1 MFFPIS
7 LLFFLSRELTAT
19 FARLCH
25 MIDSN
30 MKNVQSEISKL
41 DAEIR
46 QLDEIGN
53 SSRTLKNKAS
63 FLSSELDNFTEVYL
77 NDES

>member
-1 MFFPIS
+1 MV
-7 LLFFLSRELTAT
+7 
-19 FARLCH
+19 
-25 MIDSN
+25 DSN

-63 FLSSELDNFTEVYL
+63 FLSSELDNFTHVYL
-77 NDES
+77 HDES

>member
-1 MFFPIS
+1 
-7 LLFFLSRELTAT
+7 
-19 FARLCH
+19 

-30 MKNVQSEISKL
+30 MKDIQQEINKL

-46 QLDEIGN
+46 QLEEIAN

-63 FLSSELDNFTEVYL
+63 FLSTELDNFNEVYL
-77 NDES
+77 NDET